1 MDLYAIISTVVIL
14 VPMLL
19 ILAAFG
25 YSRGRYKN
33 ISNAGAFFFED
44 DSLVLNTGAPYAI
57 PLEKIDHLELHYS
70 GRELE
75 SRLSY
80 GLTIKVFRK
89 DGTVKS
95 CFYKGY
101 RTAKLALPA
110 DMAAAS
116 EAHGLPCKLV
126 DKQR

>member
-1 MDLYAIISTVVIL
+1 MDAYAIISTVVVF
-14 VPMLL
+14 VPLII

-44 DSLVLNTGAPYAI
+44 GCLVLNTGAPYAI
-57 PLEKIDHLELHYS
+57 PIEKIDHVELRYS
-70 GRELE
+70 AGELE

-80 GLTIKVFRK
+80 NMTVKVVRR
-89 DGTVKS
+89 DGSAKS

-110 DMAAAS
+110 DMAAAV
-116 EAHGLPCKLV
+116 EAHGLPCVMV
-126 DKQR
+126 DR